1 MQLFFEKKTNISFIA
16 GVIYNK
22 TLYYSSYNFG
32 GIWKLNIDDGKT
44 EMIAMIPENRK
55 HEFAFRINEQ
65 IWFIPAYQEKNIF
78 DVLDTNTGVVKNIA
92 IKSSENNKTVERKY
106 SNFIEFDSEIWV
118 MPSTI
123 EYIVIIEKNSGK
135 LSYVMLSDMKIDVTD
150 NNFVSTV
157 NVGKRIYMY
166 EVKRNQLLRLDTET
180 KEICWFGLKE
190 QGCTYRNIVK
200 YGKYL
205 YIIPRNINGNSILKY
220 DSEKDAVVDE
230 KVIINDTNKGELIC
244 TGSTLR
250 GNRIFLAPYNFS
262 EVIIWTI
269 DGEIEEININCIQ
282 DKTAQQ
288 LYYWEAVSTGEGF
301 LFGIE
306 EYGAPLIYIRDDEK
320 VMLIESKAD
329 ELKDGLLKVIL

>member
-1 MQLFFEKKTNISFIA
+1 MA
-16 GVIYNK
+16 GVTYNK

-78 DVLDTNTGVVKNIA
+78 DVLDINTGVVKNIA
-92 IKSSENNKTVERKY
+92 IRPSGNNKTVERKY

-135 LSYVMLSDMKIDVTD
+135 LRYVMLSDMKIDATD
-150 NNFVSTV
+150 NNFVSAV
-157 NVGKRIYMY
+157 NVGKIIYMY
-166 EVKRNQLLRLDTET
+166 EVARNQLLRLDTET
-180 KEICWFGLKE
+180 KEICWFCLKE
-190 QGCTYRNIVK
+190 QECTYRNIVK

-205 YIIPRNINGNSILKY
+205 YIIPKNINGNSILKY

-244 TGSTLR
+244 TGSALR
-250 GNRIFLAPYNFS
+250 RNRIFLAPYNFS

-269 DGEIEEININCIQ
+269 DREIEEININCIQ

-288 LYYWEAVSTGEGF
+288 LYYWEAVNTEEGF
-301 LFGIE
+301 FFGIE
-306 EYGAPLIYIRDDEK
+306 QYGAPLIYIKDDEK
-320 VMLIESKAD
+320 VILIESKAD